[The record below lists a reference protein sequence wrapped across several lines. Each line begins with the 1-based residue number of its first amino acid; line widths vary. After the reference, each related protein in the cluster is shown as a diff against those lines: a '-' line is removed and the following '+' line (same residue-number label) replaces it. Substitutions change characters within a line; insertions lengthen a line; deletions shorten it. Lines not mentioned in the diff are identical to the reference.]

1 MNCQNKSGSTALHVA
16 SRYHQLEVIWALLAA
31 GVDKKIKDD
40 LGYFAYDIAYKLQS
54 RGMFCNAQGRACM
67 IALHPRF
74 VCYDSLK
81 TEEVEI
87 LKEMN

>member
-1 MNCQNKSGSTALHVA
+1 MA

-31 GVDKKIKDD
+31 GADKKIKDNR
-40 LGYFAYDIAYKLQS
+40 GYCAYDIAYKLQCS
-54 RGMFCNAQGRACM
+54 GMFCNAQGRACM

-87 LKEMN
+87 FKEIDRQIKTS